1 MTITTIQDRIKP
13 NNRKQTSRVTH
24 LENQLSILDYTR
36 ALTAFD
42 LVLAEMGADKGF
54 KRHDGHHYYYH
65 LVDVAQILL
74 NFGIR
79 DEDIITAALL
89 HDFIEDVKW
98 ANYEYIQDMFG
109 NRVADIVRRLTKK
122 PGVDYKVDLEEMK
135 RYLATIEE
143 CYAASLIKAAD
154 RIHNFSSMRN
164 SSRKHRE
171 KQVRET
177 RDFYIPF
184 FKACRNRYVR
194 YSNFFFFAK
203 TTVEPILFEIE
214 QGLQTTAQ
222 LESEIERLKGEQTAP
237 NTDPNYNV

>member
-1 MTITTIQDRIKP
+1 MTITTIQERIKP

-24 LENQLSILDYTR
+24 LENQLSILGFSK

-89 HDFIEDVKW
+89 HDFIEDVEW
-98 ANYEYIQDMFG
+98 ANYEYVQDMFG
-109 NRVADIVRRLTKK
+109 TRVADIVRRLTKK

-135 RYLATIEE
+135 RYLAVIEE
-143 CYAASLIKAAD
+143 CYESALIKAAD

-164 SSRKHRE
+164 SSRIHRE

-177 RDFYIPF
+177 FDFYIPF
-184 FKACRNRYVR
+184 FKSCRNRYVR

-203 TTVEPILFEIE
+203 TTVEPTLY
-214 QGLQTTAQ
+214 
-222 LESEIERLKGEQTAP
+222 EIERGLELTSKYEAEIAELKRENEQLKAQQ
-237 NTDPNYNV
+237 